1 MYQLFN
7 ESQKVAY
14 SSIIVNDG
22 SIVDKKLL
30 RDGGF
35 GGFDKKEKVKARE
48 SGWQGIFFL
57 KSKKWDA
64 NLCGF
69 YIDQL
74 SCTPMSYCQHTT
86 TSHHIIILFFSYSKN
101 FI

>member
-7 ESQKVAY
+7 ERQKVAY

-30 RDGGF
+30 RDH

-69 YIDQL
+69 YIDQQ

-86 TSHHIIILFFSYSKN
+86 TSHIIILFFSYSKN

>member
-74 SCTPMSYCQHTT
+74 SCTPMSYCQITT
-86 TSHHIIILFFSYSKN
+86 TSHIIILFFSYSKN